1 MGAGEEQ
8 PMRYLFPIISTV
20 VLVLW
25 TSGCDRRTEVPRASS
40 PEACTAVDLGQ
51 AADLASRGDLP
62 VDRVITVEGMP
73 HHTYFGWTQE
83 GRKRAVSKLLGTERK
98 LLLLQ
103 EFEGESPPT
112 GDKMT
117 GLLRRY
123 RDLPANPWDAVKQG
137 IKTQFAWD
145 VPEDAYVIMEGVEPE
160 GC

>member
-1 MGAGEEQ
+1 
-8 PMRYLFPIISTV
+8 MRHLFIVIGTLGLS
-20 VLVLW
+20 LL
-25 TSGCDRRTEVPRASS
+25 TSGCDRRTEIPRASS
-40 PEACTAVDLGQ
+40 PEACAPMDLGQ
-51 AADLASRGDLP
+51 AADLSSRSDLP

-73 HHTYFGWTQE
+73 HHTYFGWTQD

-98 LLLLQ
+98 LLLFQ
-103 EFEGESPPT
+103 EFEGDSPPT
-112 GDKMT
+112 RDKMT

-123 RDLPANPWDAVKQG
+123 RDLPSTPWDAVKQG